1 MGCQA
6 SKSSLHQLDDSIHI
20 MLKIERRQAAK
31 NGKQPLRYRPRDPL
45 PSQMMIP
52 MEVVISEEE
61 QEEVEDSK
69 TPSQMTPMKVI
80 IGEEEQEEV
89 EDSKTVDMFTHTS
102 ACMEPSRGKLS
113 IVNGLAAADATDLAA
128 VLFKC

>member
-1 MGCQA
+1 VTVVTEYD
-6 SKSSLHQLDDSIHI
+6 KKYSLKYRYIHI
-20 MLKIERRQAAK
+20 SS
-31 NGKQPLRYRPRDPL
+31 GKQPLGYRPRDPL
-45 PSQMMIP
+45 PSQMIP

-69 TPSQMTPMKVI
+69 TPSQMAPMKVI

-102 ACMEPSRGKLS
+102 ACMG
-113 IVNGLAAADATDLAA
+113 G
-128 VLFKC
+128 